1 VRRGALGSEERNA
14 TVDRTD
20 FERLSELRDF
30 AISLNSP
37 KAYFQRDDDKFNNAQ
52 RRKFFLDI
60 EHDLQTLDFDA
71 WEFLKKETLP
81 RLKAKHPTRGWHQ
94 LFETLNEAKGYNHL
108 TRIGC
113 TGVKF
118 IPRSKTDNVQ
128 TPDLQGEIASM
139 TVLCEVKTINI
150 SEVESERRHSG
161 GVGETPAYLEE
172 SFFRKLMSTI
182 DAAASQLRA
191 FSADVGT
198 RRIVLVVINFD
209 DSLHEYADRYE
220 SQIIEHMTKVSMPD
234 IQVVF
239 DIKPSFY
246 SAI

>member
-1 VRRGALGSEERNA
+1 VC
-14 TVDRTD
+14 RTD

-37 KAYFQRDDDKFNNAQ
+37 NAYFQNDDDKFNNPQ
-52 RRKFFLDI
+52 KRKFFLDI
-60 EHDLQTLDFDA
+60 EHDLQALDFDA

-81 RLKAKHPTRGWHQ
+81 RLGAKHPTRGWHQ

-108 TRIGC
+108 TRLGC
-113 TGVKF
+113 TGIRF
-118 IPRSKTDNVQ
+118 IPRSKTNNVQ

-139 TVLCEVKTINI
+139 TVLCEVKTINV
-150 SEVESERRHSG
+150 SEIESERRHSG
-161 GVGETPAYLEE
+161 GVGKTLAHLEE
-172 SFFRKLMSTI
+172 SFFRKLTK
-182 DAAASQLRA
+182 LHA
-191 FSADVGT
+191 FSGDVGT

-220 SQIIEHMTKVSMPD
+220 SQINEHMAKVSMPD
-234 IQVVF
+234 IQVAF
-239 DIKPSFY
+239 DIKPPFY

>member
-1 VRRGALGSEERNA
+1 VCRN
-14 TVDRTD
+14 D

-37 KAYFQRDDDKFNNAQ
+37 KTYFQRDDDKFLNPQ
-52 RRKFFLDI
+52 KRKFFLDI
-60 EHDLQTLDFDA
+60 EHELQSLDFEA
-71 WEFLKKETLP
+71 WEFLRKETLP
-81 RLKAKHPTRGWHQ
+81 RLKAKHSTRGWHQ

-113 TGVKF
+113 TDVKF
-118 IPRSKTDNVQ
+118 VPRSKSDNVQ
-128 TPDLQGEIASM
+128 TPDLQGKMAST
-139 TVLCEVKTINI
+139 TVLCEVKTINV
-150 SEVESERRHSG
+150 SEIETERRHSG
-161 GVGETPAYLEE
+161 GVGRTLAHLEE
-172 SFFRKLMSTI
+172 SFFKKLISTL
-182 DAAASQLRA
+182 DVAASQMRT
-191 FSADVGT
+191 FNADVET

-220 SQIIEHMTKVSMPD
+220 SQINDRMTKVSIPG

-239 DIKPSFY
+239 DIKPPFY